1 MLTALIKIGRKPMK
15 IKSVR
20 IQNLRS
26 IKDQTIGLSDY
37 TCLVGANGAGK
48 STILCA
54 LNIFFRETENSATSL
69 SDPPPLKWSALWY
82 GF

>member
-1 MLTALIKIGRKPMK
+1 MK

-26 IKDQTIGLSDY
+26 LRDQIIEMSEY

-54 LNIFFRETENSATSL
+54 LNIFFRDREQCNKSEPSRRRGLLSEGYLSAYRDHGNL
-69 SDPPPLKWSALWY
+69 RRPQ
-82 GF
+82 